1 MNNNPNNRSID
12 RPSEHTLRISYY
24 YITIDE
30 FICLEEFL
38 LNLYRKDVAEL
49 PNSKMFERGIMSS
62 RDTVRDQ
69 LGRQLGDGVLYR
81 SDERAVVYNV
91 RRYRYIRDIRA
102 GDSSG

>member
-1 MNNNPNNRSID
+1 M
-12 RPSEHTLRISYY
+12 
-24 YITIDE
+24 
-30 FICLEEFL
+30 
-38 LNLYRKDVAEL
+38 AEL

-69 LGRQLGDGVLYR
+69 LGDGVLYR
-81 SDERAVVYNV
+81 SDGRAVVYNV

>member
-38 LNLYRKDVAEL
+38 LNLYISKRCAEL

-69 LGRQLGDGVLYR
+69 LGDGVLYR
-81 SDERAVVYNV
+81 SDGRAVVYNV